1 MKLLAARDPAA
12 VLRLMQ
18 HHGVL
23 AHFLPEGTQL
33 DRLARLTAI
42 ERSLNL
48 KPEPP
53 RRLAAVL
60 ESEAAARAVAARW
73 HLSNALRDRLVEAL
87 TPPAPT
93 PALDDKTRRAL
104 RYELTAEA
112 FRDRGLL
119 AWAGD
124 ESAREEEWGK
134 LVALADWMPPR
145 FPLRAQ
151 DAIELGIAPG
161 PALGE
166 LLRDME
172 RWWIEGDFRADRR
185 ACLAELK
192 RRVGGSDG

>member
-1 MKLLAARDPAA
+1 
-12 VLRLMQ
+12 
-18 HHGVL
+18 VL
-23 AHFLPEGTQL
+23 AHFLPEAGHL

-42 ERSLNL
+42 ETSLGL

-60 ESEAAARAVAARW
+60 AGEAAARAVAGRW
-73 HLSNALRDRLVEAL
+73 HLSNTLRDRLVEAL

-93 PALDDKTRRAL
+93 PALDDKARRAS

-112 FRDRGLL
+112 FRDRSLL
-119 AWAGD
+119 AWASD
-124 ESAREEEWGK
+124 ESARAADWRD
-134 LVALADWMPPR
+134 LVALADWTPPR

-151 DAIELGIAPG
+151 DAIERGIAPG

-166 LLRDME
+166 ILREME
-172 RWWIEGDFRADRR
+172 RWWIEGDFRADRK

-192 RRVGGSDG
+192 RRVDGTPHR

>member
-1 MKLLAARDPAA
+1 

-23 AHFLPEGTQL
+23 AHFLPEAGRL

-42 ERSLNL
+42 ERSLSL
-48 KPEPP
+48 KPEAA

-60 ESEAAARAVAARW
+60 EGEAASRAVAGRW
-73 HLSNALRDRLVEAL
+73 NLSNTLRDRLVEAL

-93 PALDDKTRRAL
+93 PVLNAQARRAL

-112 FRDRGLL
+112 FRDRSLL

-124 ESAREEEWGK
+124 EFAREEDWRD
-134 LVALADWMPPR
+134 LVALADWTPPR

-151 DAIELGIAPG
+151 DAIELGVAPG

-166 LLRDME
+166 ILREME
-172 RWWIEGDFRADRR
+172 RWWIEGDFRADRK

-192 RRVGGSDG
+192 RRVSGAPHL